1 MKKMQAK
8 KAKNKVAKAVTV
20 QNIKFLGM
28 VILIA
33 HNGERLCE
41 GWELAFLS
49 HHCLATVYC

>member
-1 MKKMQAK
+1 MQAK

-33 HNGERLCE
+33 HNVERLYAV
-41 GWELAFLS
+41 WELNFLLYAPQALPTFF
-49 HHCLATVYC
+49 C